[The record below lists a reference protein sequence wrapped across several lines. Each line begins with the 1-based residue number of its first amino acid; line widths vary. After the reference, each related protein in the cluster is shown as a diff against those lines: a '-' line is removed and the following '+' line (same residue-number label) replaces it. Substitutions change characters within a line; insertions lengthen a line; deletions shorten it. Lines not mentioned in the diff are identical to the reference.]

1 MLHVLRGDEIL
12 KKILIIN
19 NDPEMCCSLGL
30 FMFIREHYDAV
41 SVTNTEDVERLLPH
55 LPVDLI
61 LADVDTPRGNIIK
74 TLLWVKERFPEIPI
88 VMTYLNLHDHE
99 MEETIF
105 NITDVCILKPLDNEE
120 VMRVIDQKLKKVSN
134 VSRDKGSVLPKA

>member
-1 MLHVLRGDEIL
+1 MIHVPRGDEIL

-30 FMFIREHYDAV
+30 FMFIREYYDAV

-74 TLLWVKERFPEIPI
+74 TLMWVKKCFPEIPI
-88 VMTYLNLHDHE
+88 VMTYLNLRDHE

-105 NITDVCILKPLDNEE
+105 RITDAYILKPLDNEE
-120 VMRVIDQKLKKVSN
+120 VMRVIDRKLKKTSR
-134 VSRDKGSVLPKA
+134 VSRDNGSVRPRA